1 MQRCAATKRS
11 MTRSAEAVAK
21 AEKRTYR
28 LKGGDPRDDGIS
40 SATGGD
46 RTAGEFRAKPR
57 ARAAVGLG
65 VAHGGS
71 GVPCTEGG
79 VEHERVR
86 DNVGDGLI
94 ERNGS
99 GGSNE
104 AENNQIAFE
113 HEIENRKVTAA
124 CGTLR
129 FLSAVNRPASYTHV
143 MTSDPVQLARLPPL
157 LRGALAILTTT
168 TQRMASS
175 THET

>member
-11 MTRSAEAVAK
+11 TTRSAEAVAK

-28 LKGGDPRDDGIS
+28 LKGRDPRDDGIS

-79 VEHERVR
+79 VEHERV
-86 DNVGDGLI
+86 
-94 ERNGS
+94 
-99 GGSNE
+99 
-104 AENNQIAFE
+104 
-113 HEIENRKVTAA
+113 
-124 CGTLR
+124 
-129 FLSAVNRPASYTHV
+129 
-143 MTSDPVQLARLPPL
+143 
-157 LRGALAILTTT
+157 
-168 TQRMASS
+168 
-175 THET
+175 